1 MSGLMFGNFIT
12 YEAATG
18 RIRSLIKNQD
28 FAISVSTMPEG
39 YLALP
44 TEDSIPDSVGRDY
57 RVDAG
62 KLVAREELPLTVS
75 GQQILADGS
84 DALHVSGIPVGSEL
98 RLIGPISDEWVEQD
112 GGTEITT
119 TEPGEYQLVIDCWP
133 YKTARVD
140 FHAT

>member
-1 MSGLMFGNFIT
+1 MSGNFIT

-18 RIRSLIKNQD
+18 LIRTLIKNQD
-28 FAISVSTMPEG
+28 FAISVSTLPPG

-44 TEDSIPDSVGRDY
+44 IEDSIPDSVGRDY

-62 KLVAREELPLTVS
+62 KLVLREDLSLTVS
-75 GQQILADGS
+75 GQQVLADGA
-84 DALHVSGIPVGSEL
+84 DALVVSGIPAGASL
-98 RLIGPISDEWVEQD
+98 RLTGPVTDEWVEQD
-112 GGTEITT
+112 GETEITT
-119 TEPGEYQLVIDCWP
+119 TEPGDYQLVVDFWP

>member
-1 MSGLMFGNFIT
+1 MSGNFIT

-44 TEDSIPDSVGRDY
+44 VEDSIPDSVGRDY

-62 KLVAREELPLTVS
+62 KLVPREELPLTVS
-75 GQQILADGS
+75 GQQILADGVE
-84 DALHVSGIPVGSEL
+84 ALVISGIPAGAEM
-98 RLIGPISDEWVEQD
+98 RLLGPVADEWVEQD
-112 GGTEITT
+112 GETEITT
-119 TEPGEYQLVIDCWP
+119 TEPGDYQLVVDFWP

>member
-1 MSGLMFGNFIT
+1 MSGNFIT

-28 FAISVSTMPEG
+28 FAISISTMPEG

-44 TEDSIPDSVGRDY
+44 VEDSIPDSVGRDY

-62 KLVAREELPLTVS
+62 RLVLREGLSLTVS
-75 GQQILADGS
+75 GQQILADGA
-84 DALHVSGIPVGSEL
+84 DALVVSGIPAGASL
-98 RLIGPISDEWVEQD
+98 RLIGPVADEWVEQD
-112 GGTEITT
+112 GETEITT
-119 TEPGEYQLVIDCWP
+119 TEPGDYQLVVDCWP
-133 YKTARVD
+133 HKTARVD